1 MWPPERSGHNE
12 NEIPWILG
20 GKVGSEEGL
29 KEQVCE
35 QVGRSK
41 LVEN

>member
-1 MWPPERSGHNE
+1 
-12 NEIPWILG
+12 LG

-41 LVEN
+41 LVENWEWLSDKGGDFWLFVY